1 MDRGTTT
8 SIPCFD
14 GRAMAAEVFS
24 PAAGSRPAA
33 AIVMV
38 PPIFGLLD
46 DGRDI
51 AWDYAKAGH
60 TVIAADW
67 FHRSVP
73 GPLTRESP
81 DREKAQERA
90 AKFDVE
96 QGLKDIAAT
105 LAFARVHGNANGR
118 ACVFGYCFGGRYAF
132 LSLTRLG
139 ADGAASF
146 HGVDIGKHL
155 DEAGRVRRP
164 FQVHVGDQDHAIK
177 GDEVEATRKA
187 LAGNPQAR
195 VFLYEGVQHGF
206 TSKGRP
212 AHNLVADTAS
222 RHAALALLS
231 ALS

>member
-8 SIPCFD
+8 SIPCTD
-14 GRAMAAEVFS
+14 GRAMPAEVFS
-24 PAAGSRPAA
+24 PERGSRAAA

-51 AWDYAKAGH
+51 AWDYARAGH
-60 TVIAADW
+60 TVIAPDW
-67 FHRSVP
+67 FHRTVP
-73 GPLTRESP
+73 GPLKRESP
-81 DREKAQERA
+81 EREKAQARSEN
-90 AKFDVE
+90 FDVE
-96 QGLKDIAAT
+96 QGLKDIAAA

-118 ACVFGYCFGGRYAF
+118 ACVFGYCFGGRFAF

-139 ADGAASF
+139 ADGAVSF
-146 HGVDIGKHL
+146 HGVNIGEHL
-155 DEAGRVRRP
+155 AEADRIRRP
-164 FQVHVGDQDHAIK
+164 FQVHVGDEDHAIAMPEI
-177 GDEVEATRKA
+177 DATRTA

-195 VFLYEGVQHGF
+195 VFLYGGVQHGF

-212 AHNLVADTAS
+212 SHHLVADTAS
-222 RHAALALLS
+222 RHAALGLLS